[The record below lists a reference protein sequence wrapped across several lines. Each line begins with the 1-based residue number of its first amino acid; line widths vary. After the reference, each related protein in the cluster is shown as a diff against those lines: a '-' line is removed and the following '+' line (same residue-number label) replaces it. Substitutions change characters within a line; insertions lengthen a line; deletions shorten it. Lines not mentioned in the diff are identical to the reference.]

1 MTYSKKFE
9 NRINKLG
16 LYGKKVRVSYS
27 GRKYVVDDPETFEIF
42 EIFKNFDEI
51 DNFIVTK
58 EFEQIEKE
66 ADEMI
71 IEEVEKEINTADL
84 GTKDMKKIKKL
95 KSLLNMVSQ
104 DGLKRDIDITKEF
117 YINDNWRYREQAR
130 IIIDYFMGVLSL
142 AKINEFIPTRVIE
155 SIETA
160 LNY

>member
-66 ADEMI
+66 TNEMT
-71 IEEVEKEINTADL
+71 IEEVEKEIE
-84 GTKDMKKIKKL
+84 TKDTKKIEKL
-95 KSLLNMVSQ
+95 KSLLNMVNQ

-117 YINDNWRYREQAR
+117 YIKDNWNYQEQAR
-130 IIIDYFMGVLSL
+130 IIIDYFMNILNL

-155 SIETA
+155 NIETA
-160 LNY
+160 MNY